1 MIVYW
6 EATGNVTSSDIT
18 PLSGSTMLPHWDG
31 AVDDYPR
38 YNLTFTLLS
47 DTQAEDTQEFSIR
60 LTSATSPTQIDPTAD
75 AVTIIIR
82 ANDYPHGLFSI
93 DPASVNISLNQD
105 TLSRYLNF
113 SIIRDQGLTS
123 DATLTYSLTYTDYG
137 QSESITLVYNNT
149 LSVPDGVSG
158 LEASVDIGV
167 DTFLGTNGILTLT
180 LTTVTAVGTADTGLP
195 PRILENSQ
203 VVFTVL
209 EHQAN
214 ARYVM

>member
-1 MIVYW
+1 M
-6 EATGNVTSSDIT
+6 
-18 PLSGSTMLPHWDG
+18 
-31 AVDDYPR
+31 
-38 YNLTFTLLS
+38 
-47 DTQAEDTQEFSIR
+47 
-60 LTSATSPTQIDPTAD
+60 
-75 AVTIIIR
+75 
-82 ANDYPHGLFSI
+82 
-93 DPASVNISLNQD
+93 
-105 TLSRYLNF
+105 
-113 SIIRDQGLTS
+113 
-123 DATLTYSLTYTDYG
+123 
-137 QSESITLVYNNT
+137 
-149 LSVPDGVSG
+149 SG